1 MTVMDN
7 PPVTMEDF
15 FETSRGL
22 WLIRRVVHHLDSQ
35 DDEAAD
41 SNLVIEP
48 FNASD
53 DAVEKVC
60 KVFGIERC
68 WFVNDQIRMR
78 VNSVQFLNGA
88 AMTTYCTEFRC
99 PSKADIE
106 QIANQAKTFAQT
118 NPL

>member
-1 MTVMDN
+1 MTLMDN

-15 FETSRGL
+15 FEASRGL
-22 WLIRRVVHHLDSQ
+22 WLNRRVVHHLDSQ

-60 KVFGIERC
+60 KVFVKKGWSRCSSAIEETSSLSFSC
-68 WFVNDQIRMR
+68 SYDV
-78 VNSVQFLNGA
+78 SL
-88 AMTTYCTEFRC
+88 E
-99 PSKADIE
+99 SKVC
-106 QIANQAKTFAQT
+106 FSSW
-118 NPL
+118 